1 MKFCYIRFI
10 LGVLLMKRKV
20 ISVISALVLI
30 IVSVFPGLSAS
41 AAVWNGST
49 SVPTL
54 SGGVYQIGTAEQL
67 AWFAN
72 AVNSGS
78 QSIKGKLTA
87 DIQLNASGSTANK
100 WTPIGTESNP
110 FKGTFDGDGHT
121 VSGVYVDTTADYV
134 GFFGNVVIPHEENP
148 DGELPDTVTAEYI
161 MQIST
166 VSISNL
172 KITDATVKGGYYAG
186 GIVGY
191 GENLGISNC
200 SFSGTVVSSGNSV
213 GGIVGWSY
221 YNTVISQ
228 CSSTGS
234 VSGKQRIG
242 GITGYL
248 NGSSVAVKSYSDMS
262 VSGTMNVGGIVGTSS
277 SAFVEGCFF
286 LGSVSADDRIGGLV
300 GYALFSKVYDS
311 YTIAPVTSSGTE
323 VGGAVGV
330 VYDSEFESV
339 FYSYETSGV
348 DGAAGIGRT
357 VSDMQSASFI
367 KELNGQRVYFC
378 TDYTHINNGYPVL
391 AWMLSLD
398 VWVGDRSVPKKN
410 SSGTYLI
417 SEPSEL
423 AWFAALVNGTLSG
436 VEANPAANA
445 TVTDDL
451 LMNINVFDDTFT
463 ALEWTPI
470 GTSAHPYQGIFNGG
484 GYNIAGLYTT
494 SASGES
500 GTNVG
505 LFGYVEGTV
514 TNTVV
519 LDGRISGIENV
530 GGIAGSVGKNGSVL
544 NCSCESEV
552 SGDRMVGGIVGNIA
566 SSSSSVSTSSMLGS
580 VVGTNYS
587 DDKSALSYIG
597 GVVGYNNRG
606 SVNKCF
612 NYATINAPLARFTG
626 GIVGYNASGSLTNS
640 YCTAPLVSGNVH
652 VGGIVGYNNN
662 GTVKYC
668 YVSSKVTGSSLV
680 GADFGQTSGANVSN
694 CVCDST
700 YTQNVNVTGSAI
712 KTPAQMTGTSAVSSM
727 GFSSSDWRATA
738 DDSYFYYYP
747 QLASMYNMTSVKS
760 IKDGSVRSV
769 KRVQDKYVAKVQ
781 IDGRTDTYY
790 ENLSQALDYASS
802 TASSVLPTVFIIRD
816 TTVDS
821 TLDIASEIGIYS
833 DNGAT
838 LKRADSL
845 TAAMFNV
852 TGKLTLGSKLYGD
865 DSELSF
871 YVDGNSVAAAESA
884 IKVAKDAVLTIQ
896 EGVQIYDFKTAAQTT
911 GTSAVMGAVVRNL
924 GTVEING
931 GKFSSNICA
940 SVGGVIYNLEGTVTV
955 NSGVFESNEATQ
967 GAVLYN
973 NGGQAVIRGGT
984 FSGNIAKLK
993 GGVVCSN
1000 GVYATTVVSG
1010 KANMTANQS
1019 TYGGAICS
1027 LNYSTTEIS
1036 GGTLSANRAYASG
1049 GAIQVETGAE
1059 VRITGGDISE
1069 NTSDKTLGKAIYNEA
1084 TLSLGGAAQ
1093 IDSSNDIY
1101 LVSGKTVDV
1110 TDKLTCAGYA
1120 AMITPQTYAER
1131 TKVLG
1136 GTAMST
1142 SYMKFGL
1149 SNSNWYT
1156 LANGTITSMETTTVA
1171 KVSKAGAYS
1180 VEYTNLA
1187 DAFAAVASDETAII
1201 TLVANAPVTST
1212 ITVSGDV
1219 TLLCDSATYK
1229 AIRTGSFYG
1238 VMFDVPKGSVLR
1250 LGTSVEDPTQK
1261 SQSDYAAGTDSDGL
1275 MIIDGGKELT
1285 GVVGAAAVNVQS
1297 GASLYMHENA
1307 VVQNCNNTTTG
1318 ALTVSGTM
1326 YMYGGTVRNNTCKYG
1341 AVYVRSG
1348 GKLFTYGGVIA
1359 GNTSTSGVGA
1369 SVYSLGRVTR
1379 VLQTYNYY
1387 YVETLY
1393 DDNGNV
1399 IGSADPVAAGESKTD
1414 IVVKQG
1420 EAVYLSSN
1428 LVYIDTAANDVYIT
1442 SMSQVPD
1449 STAFTR
1455 SVMTLDCAK
1464 YTVGNVIVSGSDTIN
1479 NYMYFDTYV
1488 DGYTILYT
1496 GVLGIN
1502 KLVAKSTSGLKTD
1515 RSKAIISGFTFEGLT
1530 VSKVIQL
1537 FENDRIYL
1545 RVYDA
1550 NNTMLKNT
1558 SSVTTGCT
1566 IRLIDASS
1574 NVIDSLTV
1582 VIHGDVNGD
1591 GKIDGMDSVIT
1602 RAIAAGMLNST
1613 NTSAAQIAAADVNFD
1628 NSVTTV
1634 DAEHID
1640 LAGLGL
1646 QDISQK
1652 A

>member
-1 MKFCYIRFI
+1 
-10 LGVLLMKRKV
+10 MKRKV

-30 IVSVFPGLSAS
+30 IVSVFPGLSAT

-87 DIQLNASGSTANK
+87 DIQLNASGSTANR
-100 WTPIGTESNP
+100 WTPIGTQTNP

-121 VSGVYVDTTADYV
+121 VSGVYVDTTSDYV
-134 GFFGNVVIPHEENP
+134 GFFGNVVIPHEDDPNA
-148 DGELPDTVTAEYI
+148 ELPDVVTAEYI
-161 MQIST
+161 MQVSA

-172 KITDATVKGGYYAG
+172 KIIDATVKGGYYAG

-200 SFSGTVVSSGNSV
+200 SFSGSVVSSGNSA

-234 VSGKQRIG
+234 VSGKQRVG

-248 NGSSVAVKSYSDMS
+248 NGSSVVVKSYSDMT

-277 SAFVEGCFF
+277 SSFIEGCFF
-286 LGSVSADDRIGGLV
+286 LGSVSADDRIGGLI

-311 YTIAPVTSSGTE
+311 YVIAPVTSGGTE

-330 VYDSEFESV
+330 VYGSEFESI
-339 FYSYETSGV
+339 FYSFETSGV

-357 VSDMQSASFI
+357 VSDMQSSDFI

-398 VWVGDRSVPKKN
+398 VWVGDRSVPKQN
-410 SSGTYLI
+410 ASGTYLI

-423 AWFAALVNGTLSG
+423 AWFAALVNGNLSG
-436 VEANPAANA
+436 VEANPSANA

-463 ALEWTPI
+463 TLEWTPI
-470 GTSAHPYQGIFNGG
+470 GTSAHPYKGIFNGG

-494 SASGES
+494 STSGEN

-505 LFGYVEGTV
+505 LFGYVEGGTV

-530 GGIAGSVGKNGSVL
+530 GGIVGYVGKDSSVL

-552 SGDRMVGGIVGNIA
+552 SGDRMVGGIVGNLA
-566 SSSSSVSTSSMLGS
+566 SSASSVATSSMLGS

-587 DDKSALSYIG
+587 DDKSMLSNVG
-597 GVVGYNNRG
+597 GVVGYSNRG
-606 SVNKCF
+606 SVNRCF
-612 NYATINAPLARFTG
+612 NYATINAPLARFVG
-626 GIVGYNASGSLTNS
+626 GIVGYNANGSLTNS
-640 YCTAPLVSGNVH
+640 YCTASLVSGNVT
-652 VGGIVGYNNN
+652 VGGIVGYNGN

-668 YVSSKVTGSSLV
+668 YVSSKVTGASLV

-700 YTQNVNVTGSAI
+700 YTENVKAAAATI
-712 KTPAQMTGTSAVSSM
+712 KTPAQMTGSSALSSM
-727 GFSSSDWRATA
+727 GFSSSEWRATA

-747 QLASMYNMTSVKS
+747 QLSSMYNMTAVKS

-790 ENLSQALDYASS
+790 ETLSQALDYASS

-816 TTVDS
+816 TTIDS

-838 LKRADSL
+838 LQRGASL

-865 DSELSF
+865 DAELSF
-871 YVDGNSVAAAESA
+871 YVDGNSVAGTESA
-884 IKVAKDAVLTIQ
+884 IKVAKDATLTIQ
-896 EGVQIYDFKTAAQTT
+896 EGVQIYGFQTAAQTST
-911 GTSAVMGAVVRNL
+911 TAAVMGAVVQNL

-931 GKFSSNICA
+931 GVFSSNVGT
-940 SVGGVIYNLEGTVTV
+940 SVGGVIYNVEGTVTV
-955 NSGVFESNEATQ
+955 NSGRFESNEATQ

-984 FSGNIAKLK
+984 FTGNIAKLK

-1000 GVYATTVVSG
+1000 GVYATTVISG
-1010 KANMTANQS
+1010 KTNMTANQS
-1019 TYGGAICS
+1019 TYGGAICA

-1069 NTSDKTLGKAIYNEA
+1069 NTSDKAVGNAIYNEA
-1084 TLSLGGAAQ
+1084 TLALGGAAQ

-1101 LVSGKTVDV
+1101 LVGGKTVDV
-1110 TDKLTCAGYA
+1110 SERLTCAGYA

-1187 DAFAAVASDETAII
+1187 DAFAAVAADETAII

-1212 ITVSGDV
+1212 IKVTGDV
-1219 TLLCDSATYK
+1219 TLQCDSATYK

-1238 VMFDVPKGSVLR
+1238 IMFDVTKGSVLR
-1250 LGTSVEDPTQK
+1250 LGTSIDDPTQK
-1261 SQSDYAAGTDSDGL
+1261 SQTDYAAGTDSDGL

-1297 GASLYMHENA
+1297 GATLYMHENA

-1326 YMYGGTVRNNTCKYG
+1326 YMYGGTIRNNSCQYS

-1359 GNTSTSGVGA
+1359 GNTTKSGVGA

-1428 LVYIDTAANDVYIT
+1428 LVYIDTASSDVYIT

-1449 STAFTR
+1449 STTFTR

-1515 RSKAIISGFTFEGLT
+1515 RSKAIVSGFTFEGLT

-1566 IRLIDASS
+1566 VRLIDASS
-1574 NVIDSLTV
+1574 NVIDSLTI
-1582 VIHGDVNGD
+1582 VIRGDVNGD

-1602 RAIAAGMLNST
+1602 RLIAGGMLDST
-1613 NTSAAQIAAADVNFD
+1613 NATAAQIAAADVNFD
-1628 NSVTTV
+1628 DNVTTV

-1646 QDISQK
+1646 QDIAQK